1 MSLTVL
7 NKLIFNFNNE
17 QQETIDLLGKS
28 NKEITSKKDTSD
40 LNLKL
45 KSVNKTYVK
54 NHDKKCPVSG
64 CKGLGNTRSN
74 GKTHRTIASCPMKEK
89 LGQKQKIKLKKQQI
103 PLKPRIHL
111 SRFFEKNNENSED
124 IINSLKSTVE
134 NLRQDNLNLRT
145 QITHSV

>member
-1 MSLTVL
+1 
-7 NKLIFNFNNE
+7 
-17 QQETIDLLGKS
+17 
-28 NKEITSKKDTSD
+28 
-40 LNLKL
+40 
-45 KSVNKTYVK
+45 
-54 NHDKKCPVSG
+54 
-64 CKGLGNTRSN
+64 
-74 GKTHRTIASCPMKEK
+74 MKEK
-89 LGQKQKIKLKKQQI
+89 LGQIQKIKLKKQQI